1 MARPAASSDVFRA
14 VADPDRR
21 AIIGMLAVDDHSA
34 GALARAFDLCQSTV
48 SEHLAVLR
56 RAGLVS
62 VQERGGRRIYRLQA
76 ESLREIVDWAGPV
89 LATLD

>member
-1 MARPAASSDVFRA
+1 
-14 VADPDRR
+14 
-21 AIIGMLAVDDHSA
+21 MLADGEQSA
-34 GALARAFDLCQSTV
+34 GALARTFDLCQSTV

-56 RAGLVS
+56 KASLVS
-62 VQERGGRRIYRLQA
+62 VEEHGGRRIYRLQA